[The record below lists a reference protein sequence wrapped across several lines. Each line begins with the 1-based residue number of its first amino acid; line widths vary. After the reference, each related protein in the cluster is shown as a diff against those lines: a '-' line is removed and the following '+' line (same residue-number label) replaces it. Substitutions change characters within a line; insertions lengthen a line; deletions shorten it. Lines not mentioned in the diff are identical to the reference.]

1 MHIYYYGGS
10 GFIGKHNL
18 EMFNSN
24 SIQVFNISRDLSNLH
39 PLEKEPKN
47 SFQKILI
54 IANGC
59 LLQNRQSFGIE
70 RDLLNI
76 EIEQHKI
83 CYKSLI
89 DKLNPK
95 LISNIIFLSSGGA
108 LYDRSDMN
116 KKNELA
122 KVQPTSSYG
131 LLKYELERYLQLTA
145 NEYSIPLTIL
155 RMANV
160 YGPGQIANRGQ
171 GLIAT
176 MIDRLMNKKE
186 IQVVANSVRD
196 YLHVSDLNSM
206 LLGVLKDVNRLNG
219 IFNLGTGIGITSKEV
234 SLKVSEIMNLHG
246 YLYDFDKLIIFSD
259 LKRETDSSI
268 LDCSKY
274 YSISKILPS
283 ITLANGIDGM
293 IKDLK

>member
-18 EMFNSN
+18 KMFNSN
-24 SIQVFNISRDLSNLH
+24 SIQVLNISRDLLNLN
-39 PLEKEPKN
+39 PLKMEPKN
-47 SFQKILI
+47 DFKKILI
-54 IANGC
+54 LANGC
-59 LLQNRQSFGIE
+59 SLQNRQSFGIE
-70 RDLLNI
+70 RDLLRI
-76 EIEQHKI
+76 EIEQHKLN
-83 CYKSLI
+83 YKSLI
-89 DKLNPK
+89 DRLNSN

-108 LYDRSDMN
+108 IYDRSDMN

-131 LLKYELERYLQLTA
+131 LLKYELEKYLQLISYD
-145 NEYSIPLTIL
+145 YSIPLTIL
-155 RMANV
+155 RMGNV

-176 MIDRLMNKKE
+176 TIDRLMNKKE
-186 IQVVANSVRD
+186 ILVVSNSVRD
-196 YLHVSDLNSM
+196 YLHVSDFNSM
-206 LLGVLKDVNRLNG
+206 LLGVLKDLNRFNG
-219 IFNLGTGIGITSKEV
+219 IFNLGTGIGISSKEV
-234 SLKVSEIMNLHG
+234 SLKISEIMNLHG
-246 YLYDFDKLIIFSD
+246 YQYDFDKLIIFSD

-274 YSISKILPS
+274 YSISKNFPS
-283 ITLANGIDGM
+283 MTLANGIDGM